1 MASKSSVK
9 VYLNGKLVT
18 IAGYESEEYMQRVA
32 NYLNRRSDEIE
43 QTAAYRRMSADQRSV
58 LLALNL
64 ADDYFKARLRAEA
77 LEQNLENHERDAYD
91 VKQDFVSAKMEMDEL
106 SAENKQMKET
116 IESLNAEIEK
126 LRKRSR
132 F

>member
-32 NYLNRRSDEIE
+32 NYLNRRSD
-43 QTAAYRRMSADQRSV
+43 AYRRMSADQRSV